1 MDYLNSLKN
10 LYGLNHTKLNEL
22 VQTIKINIFPNNIEQ
37 IKAQLNILM
46 KQQTSIKNKIPSSK
60 FNSINNF
67 IIELYSY
74 TNEFRNNSVKIN
86 SSVNKVYDL
95 SNYHMDTNVINS
107 KNTRNIEA
115 ERLNVPRMI
124 PKQTKNKS
132 KPKLNILG
140 DIDPYKLYG
149 CDKNKRI
156 DIQDLKLKY
165 KKFALDT
172 HPDKNNGDSKNFNI
186 INEAF
191 KVLYEDYKLKQND
204 KQFNELK
211 NNSQSYI
218 EKQTKTNYQN
228 TSVNSDNFNVNKFNT
243 VYNDHRISNV
253 NDDGYG
259 DWSKD
264 NEFDSEDIVRN
275 TSLTK
280 GNFNNMFENNVK
292 VSDAVVQY
300 RNPKEL
306 FMNNENNCEELG
318 VDKIDNY
325 TGNTKSINYTDY
337 KEAHTTSR
345 LIDTNADSRDSYN
358 SINDIKAARSNIK
371 EQTAEE
377 IMEIEL
383 EKSRELEREEK
394 RIFNVRNKDTTH
406 FENYNKIH
414 NIMLSRR

>member
-10 LYGLNHTKLNEL
+10 LYGLNDTKLNEL

-67 IIELYSY
+67 IIDLYSY

-86 SSVNKVYDL
+86 SSINKVYDL

-124 PKQTKNKS
+124 PQQTKIKS
-132 KPKLNILG
+132 KLNILG

-149 CDKNKRI
+149 YDKNKRI

-228 TSVNSDNFNVNKFNT
+228 TNVNSDNFNVNKFNK

-275 TSLTK
+275 NSLTK

-345 LIDTNADSRDSYN
+345 LIDTNANNRESYN
-358 SINDIKAARSNIK
+358 SVNDIKAARSNIK

-394 RIFNVRNKDTTH
+394 RIFNVRNNDTTH

>member
-10 LYGLNHTKLNEL
+10 LYGLNDTKLNEL
-22 VQTIKINIFPNNIEQ
+22 VQTIKNNIFPNNIEQ

-124 PKQTKNKS
+124 PQQTKNKS

-149 CDKNKRI
+149 YDKNKRI

-275 TSLTK
+275 NSLTK

-292 VSDAVVQY
+292 VSDSVVQY

-345 LIDTNADSRDSYN
+345 LIDTNANNRESYN
-358 SINDIKAARSNIK
+358 SVNDIKAARSNIK

-394 RIFNVRNKDTTH
+394 RIFNVRNNDTTH